1 MTRYLWV
8 QAMNIVEPDSID
20 RAVDKIVQQEMT
32 RSTVTRTQPRQQP
45 VQQQTND
52 PRPAVGAKWRDDER
66 RGYS

>member
-32 RSTVTRTQPRQQP
+32 RSTVTRTHQTINIMIPSPEPASQKWHDDAGLLDRQR
-45 VQQQTND
+45 T
-52 PRPAVGAKWRDDER
+52 
-66 RGYS
+66 